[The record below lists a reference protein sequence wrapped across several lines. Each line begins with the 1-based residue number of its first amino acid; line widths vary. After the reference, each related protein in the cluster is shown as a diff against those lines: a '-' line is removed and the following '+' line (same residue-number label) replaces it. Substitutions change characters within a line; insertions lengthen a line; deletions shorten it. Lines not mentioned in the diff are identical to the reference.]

1 MYINDMGEKI
11 VYDNWGFSPSSKFF
25 DLAQFGI
32 TNPNPRYYISY
43 YPIIGT
49 RRCYYVFEYVISG
62 AGYIEMNGE
71 KIRVEAGD
79 FYFYHK
85 NAKLTYYSDPDDP
98 YKKVWVNVRGTL
110 VDSLVDSFGLG
121 MFIHKKMNCEDI
133 FRELHSLLEPA
144 GNSPE
149 PETMRRAA
157 RIIYRLI
164 DMAANE
170 KQLFGTTTRASSA
183 ERIRGFL
190 DAHLMR
196 GVTLREVAAANYI
209 SEMHAIRVFS
219 EEYGMTP
226 MKYHRERRL
235 AEAKELL
242 ASGSMTIK
250 EVSDA
255 FGYSDRRHFTSV
267 FRREYGMTPAEYLR
281 SLGRD
286 K

>member
-11 VYDNWGFSPSSKFF
+11 VYDNWGFSPSSEFF

-149 PETMRRAA
+149 R
-157 RIIYRLI
+157 
-164 DMAANE
+164 N
-170 KQLFGTTTRASSA
+170 
-183 ERIRGFL
+183 
-190 DAHLMR
+190 
-196 GVTLREVAAANYI
+196 
-209 SEMHAIRVFS
+209 HA
-219 EEYGMTP
+219 P
-226 MKYHRERRL
+226 
-235 AEAKELL
+235 
-242 ASGSMTIK
+242 
-250 EVSDA
+250 
-255 FGYSDRRHFTSV
+255 
-267 FRREYGMTPAEYLR
+267 RREDNLPPDRHGGEREAALR
-281 SLGRD
+281 NDDARVLR
-286 K
+286 

>member
-1 MYINDMGEKI
+1 
-11 VYDNWGFSPSSKFF
+11 
-25 DLAQFGI
+25 
-32 TNPNPRYYISY
+32 
-43 YPIIGT
+43 
-49 RRCYYVFEYVISG
+49 
-62 AGYIEMNGE
+62 
-71 KIRVEAGD
+71 
-79 FYFYHK
+79 
-85 NAKLTYYSDPDDP
+85 
-98 YKKVWVNVRGTL
+98 
-110 VDSLVDSFGLG
+110 
-121 MFIHKKMNCEDI
+121 MNCEDI
-133 FRELHSLLEPA
+133 CRELHSLLEPA

-219 EEYGMTP
+219 DEYGMTP

-235 AEAKELL
+235 AEAKEFL

>member
-1 MYINDMGEKI
+1 MYINDRLEKI
-11 VYDNWGFSPSSKFF
+11 VFDDPGMPQPNEFF
-25 DLAQFGI
+25 DLCLSGI
-32 TNPNPRYYISY
+32 TNPNPQYLVSY
-43 YPIIGT
+43 FPIIGT
-49 RRCYYVFEYVISG
+49 RYCYYVFEYVLSG
-62 AGYIEMNGE
+62 AGYIEMNDE

-85 NAKLTYYSDPDDP
+85 NAKLTYYPDPDDP

-121 MFIHKKMNCEDI
+121 MFIHKKMNCEDV

-242 ASGSMTIK
+242 ASGGMTIK
-250 EVSDA
+250 DVSDA

-286 K
+286 E

>member
-11 VYDNWGFSPSSKFF
+11 VYDNWGFSPSSEFF

-121 MFIHKKMNCEDI
+121 MFIHKKN
-133 FRELHSLLEPA
+133 ELRGHLP
-144 GNSPE
+144 
-149 PETMRRAA
+149 RAPQPSRTSRKLSGA
-157 RIIYRLI
+157 R
-164 DMAANE
+164 N
-170 KQLFGTTTRASSA
+170 
-183 ERIRGFL
+183 
-190 DAHLMR
+190 
-196 GVTLREVAAANYI
+196 
-209 SEMHAIRVFS
+209 HA
-219 EEYGMTP
+219 P
-226 MKYHRERRL
+226 
-235 AEAKELL
+235 
-242 ASGSMTIK
+242 
-250 EVSDA
+250 
-255 FGYSDRRHFTSV
+255 
-267 FRREYGMTPAEYLR
+267 RREDNLPPDRHGGEREAALR
-281 SLGRD
+281 NDDARVLR
-286 K
+286 

>member
-1 MYINDMGEKI
+1 MYINEANEKI
-11 VYDNWGFSPSSKFF
+11 IFDSLGDKSPNDFF
-25 DLAQFGI
+25 TIQMSGV
-32 TNPNPRYYISY
+32 TNPNPDYRHTYVGVPDALY
-43 YPIIGT
+43 G
-49 RRCYYVFEYVISG
+49 YYVFEYVVSG
-62 AGYIEMNGE
+62 VGYIEMNDE
-71 KIRVEAGD
+71 KLRIEAGD
-79 FYFYHK
+79 FYYYHK
-85 NAKLTYYSDPDDP
+85 YAKLSYHSDRDDP
-98 YKKVWVNVRGTL
+98 YKKLWVNVRGTL

-219 EEYGMTP
+219 DEYGMTP
-226 MKYHRERRL
+226 MKYYRERRL
-235 AEAKELL
+235 AEAKEFL

-255 FGYSDRRHFTSV
+255 FGYSDRRYFTSV

>member
-11 VYDNWGFSPSSKFF
+11 VYDNWGFSPSSEFF

-32 TNPNPRYYISY
+32 TNPTPRYYISY

-149 PETMRRAA
+149 PETMRRTA

-190 DAHLMR
+190 DAHLMH

-219 EEYGMTP
+219 DEYGMTP

-235 AEAKELL
+235 AEAKEFL

-255 FGYSDRRHFTSV
+255 FGYSDRRISRAFSGAST
-267 FRREYGMTPAEYLR
+267 G
-281 SLGRD
+281 
-286 K
+286 